1 MKILLIYPYFLET
14 RLHIED
20 IGSLPIGIYYVAA
33 VLKENHYDVEILNW
47 HTIDKTP
54 EKIEKV
60 LTEKSPDVI
69 GISILHSNR
78 WGGMEIARIA
88 KRLDPDVK
96 IVFGG
101 IGATFL
107 WEHLLRHFQE
117 IDFIVLGEGEY
128 TFLSLIKSIE
138 NEDDEGI
145 ENIHGIAFRENGKIK
160 RTQDAEPISDL
171 DELPIPAHYFE
182 YQTLSSTRGCAW
194 KCTFCGSPKFWGQK
208 IRFRSPESFV
218 EELEIL
224 YNKGIR
230 FFYFSDD
237 NFTINRDRVVEICKR
252 ILEKDIKIS
261 WNAIS
266 RVDHVDDELL
276 FWMRKA
282 GCIQISY
289 GVESGSEKIR
299 AYLNKN
305 IHADQIKKAFQ
316 ATTQYGILARAYF
329 IYGSP
334 GETWETIHD
343 TISLMHEIK
352 PLSIIFYI
360 LDLFPGTELY
370 EDLKSRLGLKDDIW
384 LEPIEGILFSDTDP
398 NLSDELILAFGKKL
412 RTEFYDN
419 IHAFVDSIHLIDKK
433 ELYAMHADFYSR
445 LAMTFSHGD
454 YSKISTIKGKDTIAE
469 MLFNKSLSY
478 YPNHRA
484 YLGLGIIKQKKREYE
499 ESIRILSKGIESFS
513 DSEDLNICLGIN
525 YMNLKDYK
533 TALSYFLKFPDSK
546 AGMSHAA
553 RCHKELSD
561 HAHESI

>member
-14 RLHIED
+14 RLHVED
-20 IGSLPIGIYYVAA
+20 IGSLPIGIYCVAA

-47 HTIDKTP
+47 HNIDKTP
-54 EKIEKV
+54 EKIEEV

-69 GISILHSNR
+69 GFSILNSNR
-78 WGGMEIARIA
+78 WGGIEIARTA
-88 KRLDPDVK
+88 KQLDPNVK

-107 WEHLLRHFQE
+107 WEHLLKHFPE

-128 TFLSLIKSIE
+128 AFLSLIKSIE
-138 NEDDEGI
+138 NEDNEGLK
-145 ENIHGIAFRENGKIK
+145 NIKGITFRENGKIK
-160 RTQDAEPISDL
+160 RTEDAELIPDL
-171 DELPIPAHYFE
+171 DELPIPAQYFE
-182 YQTLSSTRGCAW
+182 YQILSSTRGCAW
-194 KCTFCGSPKFWGQK
+194 KCTFCGSPKFWSQK
-208 IRFRSPESFV
+208 IRFRSPENFV

-224 YNKGIR
+224 YNKGIT

-237 NFTINRDRVVEICKR
+237 NFMINKDRVVEICKR

-266 RVDHVDDELL
+266 RVDYVDDDLL

-299 AYLNKN
+299 DLLNKKIN
-305 IHADQIKKAFQ
+305 TDRIKKAFQ
-316 ATTQYGILARAYF
+316 VTTRYGILARAYF

-343 TISLMHEIK
+343 TISLIHEIK
-352 PLSIIFYI
+352 PLVIIFYI
-360 LDLFPGTELY
+360 LDIFPGTELY
-370 EDLKSRLGLKDDIW
+370 ADLKRRLGVKDDIW
-384 LEPIEGILFSDTDP
+384 LKPIEGIMLSDTDP
-398 NLSDELILAFGKKL
+398 SLSDELILAFGKKL

-433 ELYAMHADFYSR
+433 ELYEMHSDFYSR
-445 LAMTFSHGD
+445 LGMTFSHGD
-454 YSKISTIKGKDTIAE
+454 YSKIETIKGKNEIAE
-469 MLFNKSLSY
+469 KLFHKSLSY

-499 ESIRILSKGIESFS
+499 ESIRILSKGIESFP

-525 YMNLKDYK
+525 YMNLKDHK

-546 AGMSHAA
+546 ESMYQAA
-553 RCHKELSD
+553 RCYKEL
-561 HAHESI
+561 

>member
-1 MKILLIYPYFLET
+1 MKILLIYPYFLEA
-14 RLHIED
+14 RLHVED
-20 IGSLPIGIYYVAA
+20 IGSLPIGIYCVAA
-33 VLKENHYDVEILNW
+33 VLKENQYDVEILNW
-47 HTIDKTP
+47 HDIDKTP
-54 EKIEKV
+54 EKIEEV

-69 GISILHSNR
+69 GFSILNSNR
-78 WGGMEIARIA
+78 WGGIEIARTA
-88 KRLDPDVK
+88 KQLDPDVK

-107 WEHLLRHFQE
+107 WEHLLRHFLE

-128 TFLSLIKSIE
+128 AFLSLIKSIE
-138 NEDDEGI
+138 NDDNEGLKSI
-145 ENIHGIAFRENGKIK
+145 KGIAFRENGKVM
-160 RTQDAEPISDL
+160 RTEDAEPIPNL
-171 DELPIPAHYFE
+171 DELPIPAQYFE
-182 YQTLSSTRGCAW
+182 YQILSSTRGCAW

-208 IRFRSPESFV
+208 IRFRSPEKFV

-224 YNKGIR
+224 YNKGIT

-237 NFTINRDRVVEICKR
+237 NFTINKDRVVEICKR

-266 RVDHVDDELL
+266 RVDQVDDDLL

-289 GVESGSEKIR
+289 GVESGSQKIR
-299 AYLNKN
+299 DLLNKKIN
-305 IHADQIKKAFQ
+305 TDQIKKAFQ

-343 TISLMHEIK
+343 TISLIHEIK

-360 LDLFPGTELY
+360 LDIFPGTELY
-370 EDLKSRLGLKDDIW
+370 TDLKSTLGLKDDIW
-384 LEPIEGILFSDTDP
+384 LKPIEGIMFSDTDP
-398 NLSDELILAFGKKL
+398 SLSDELILAFGKKL

-433 ELYAMHADFYSR
+433 ELYEMHSDFYSR
-445 LAMTFSHGD
+445 LGMTLSHGD
-454 YSKISTIKGKDTIAE
+454 YSKIETIKGKDMIAE
-469 MLFNKSLSY
+469 KLFGKSLSY

-499 ESIRILSKGIESFS
+499 ESIRILSKGIESFP
-513 DSEDLNICLGIN
+513 DSEDLNMCLGIN
-525 YMNLKDYK
+525 YMNLKDHK

-546 AGMSHAA
+546 EGMNQAA
-553 RCHKELSD
+553 RCYKELSD